1 MGVWV
6 AISLVVDGK
15 VSDHPFRNKLLLT
28 KSLYHG
34 EILLL
39 RHLHRKRQHDAPGKL
54 RVPLI
59 FNGFYCVPERC
70 PVCISGR
77 RMGRQHDFGMDEFF
91 LLVVE
96 FRFLVVLA
104 EQPFAALVGCT
115 GNNGLPLAAF
125 YDGDFEMR
133 TRNRNHLL
141 VSIRNVPL

>member
-1 MGVWV
+1 MGW
-6 AISLVVDGK
+6 
-15 VSDHPFRNKLLLT
+15 
-28 KSLYHG
+28 
-34 EILLL
+34 
-39 RHLHRKRQHDAPGKL
+39 QHDSSVDK
-54 RVPLI
+54 
-59 FNGFYCVPERC
+59 
-70 PVCISGR
+70 
-77 RMGRQHDFGMDEFF
+77 FF

-141 VSIRNVPL
+141 VSI